1 MMRIYI
7 YYTCDMAT
15 GYPGPKDEFNP
26 EEVSVLG
33 RILYKF
39 PREKVARP
47 GARPGA
53 NIVLYKSSDTRV
65 VLSDRQ
71 LCSR

>member
-1 MMRIYI
+1 MEIRPARVRSKGLASMMRIYI
-7 YYTCDMAT
+7 YYTCNMAT
-15 GYPGPKDEFNP
+15 GYPGPKDKFNP

-33 RILYKF
+33 RILYKY

-53 NIVLYKSSDTRV
+53 NIV
-65 VLSDRQ
+65 
-71 LCSR
+71 